1 MLNGTSRLDVRLT
14 IQTDDNAL
22 IYVEYSGIAKYSKED
37 ADRLGKGETQLL
49 PQRVWID
56 ARNFPPVQLIGINR
70 IGDDP
75 LIGQDPKA
83 TQQGWPRI
91 WGEPR
96 DIDFN
101 FETIASL
108 PGFGMAPEGHLR
120 SHPKVSRVA
129 VLWDPADVPPMK
141 VHSLPRCGT
150 IAGEFPLLL
159 ASG

>member
-1 MLNGTSRLDVRLT
+1 
-14 IQTDDNAL
+14 
-22 IYVEYSGIAKYSKED
+22 
-37 ADRLGKGETQLL
+37 
-49 PQRVWID
+49 VWID

-101 FETIASL
+101 FGGYVTLQGGEYFFAPSL
-108 PGFGMAPEGHLR
+108 TFL
-120 SHPKVSRVA
+120 KNI
-129 VLWDPADVPPMK
+129 
-141 VHSLPRCGT
+141 VHH
-150 IAGEFPLLL
+150 
-159 ASG
+159 